1 MPRSALATFEI
12 LTAATI
18 AHTWA
23 GGALPSI
30 PWLLG
35 VTGMVFAAS
44 LFVIRDLAPL
54 RWMLPG
60 LGAAQLLLH
69 GLLAVM
75 APPAGHAHG
84 HETHGALLDPS
95 WQMLAAHAASG
106 VITALVW
113 HLRRRVL
120 VAITFWPL
128 LRGALPFRRLGFQPL
143 GSLWVPGRREWLV
156 GAPRR
161 GPPARLRCA

>member
-1 MPRSALATFEI
+1 MSVRPAPHAVPRSALATFEI

-60 LGAAQLLLH
+60 LAQLSSCST
-69 GLLAVM
+69 VSS
-75 APPAGHAHG
+75 P
-84 HETHGALLDPS
+84 
-95 WQMLAAHAASG
+95 
-106 VITALVW
+106 
-113 HLRRRVL
+113 
-120 VAITFWPL
+120 
-128 LRGALPFRRLGFQPL
+128 
-143 GSLWVPGRREWLV
+143 
-156 GAPRR
+156 
-161 GPPARLRCA
+161 

>member
-1 MPRSALATFEI
+1 MSVRPTPHAVPRSAMATFEI
-12 LTAATI
+12 LTAATV

-60 LGAAQLLLH
+60 LGQLSSCCT
-69 GLLAVM
+69 VSS
-75 APPAGHAHG
+75 P
-84 HETHGALLDPS
+84 
-95 WQMLAAHAASG
+95 
-106 VITALVW
+106 
-113 HLRRRVL
+113 
-120 VAITFWPL
+120 
-128 LRGALPFRRLGFQPL
+128 
-143 GSLWVPGRREWLV
+143 
-156 GAPRR
+156 
-161 GPPARLRCA
+161 